1 MHMNL
6 LQVQIKSLSAKP
18 SLVHLGTVY
27 SSQSPTGS
35 ELPRLLMSAET
46 HHVEEMKQSLCF
58 NVLKKRGTRC
68 LKQQIYTINISG
80 ICGLNNVKSN
90 NVTYEHIFHMII

>member
-18 SLVHLGTVY
+18 SLVHLGIVY

-46 HHVEEMKQSLCF
+46 PRVKQSLCLT
-58 NVLKKRGTRC
+58 VSKQGERG
-68 LKQQIYTINISG
+68 L
-80 ICGLNNVKSN
+80 
-90 NVTYEHIFHMII
+90 

>member
-18 SLVHLGTVY
+18 SLVHLGIVY

-46 HHVEEMKQSLCF
+46 PHVKQSLCF
-58 NVLKKRGTRC
+58 NVLK
-68 LKQQIYTINISG
+68 
-80 ICGLNNVKSN
+80 
-90 NVTYEHIFHMII
+90 

>member
-18 SLVHLGTVY
+18 SLVHLGIVY

-35 ELPRLLMSAET
+35 ELPRLLMSAEKP
-46 HHVEEMKQSLCF
+46 HVKEMKQSLYF
-58 NVLKKRGTRC
+58 NVFETRRTMS
-68 LKQQIYTINISG
+68 LRQ
-80 ICGLNNVKSN
+80 
-90 NVTYEHIFHMII
+90 HMLCAM

>member
-18 SLVHLGTVY
+18 SLVHLGIVY

-46 HHVEEMKQSLCF
+46 PQVREMKQSLCF
-58 NVLKKRGTRC
+58 SMLERGRNKVFEATNAA
-68 LKQQIYTINISG
+68 L
-80 ICGLNNVKSN
+80 
-90 NVTYEHIFHMII
+90 

>member
-18 SLVHLGTVY
+18 SLVHLGIVY
-27 SSQSPTGS
+27 SSQSPAGL

-46 HHVEEMKQSLCF
+46 PRAKQSLCF
-58 NVLKKRGTRC
+58 DVSK
-68 LKQQIYTINISG
+68 
-80 ICGLNNVKSN
+80 
-90 NVTYEHIFHMII
+90 